1 MGQNTIGEIMK
12 NTKVNSPLKKICPDR
27 KITNHS
33 AKKTVVKK
41 LQRQG
46 VQRSDI
52 ITVTGHTSEKRLDSY
67 DEGDEQQQRVISHI
81 IDGISDQGTTQSL
94 TTSSNETQKENNE
107 VALQTGFHPRFQ
119 TVIQRSPLSRCSFN
133 TRRAPA
139 LSASNHL
146 VHQPQRPAI
155 NQFNSYLSGM
165 TRQPP
170 VQQIFNISNFNI
182 TMSISADQQQQKRP
196 GLDSYDPLAE
206 INFDMNL
213 FPDLL
218 DI

>member
-1 MGQNTIGEIMK
+1 MSRQK
-12 NTKVNSPLKKICPDR
+12 DH
-27 KITNHS
+27 NHS
-33 AKKTVVKK
+33 ARKTVAKK

-52 ITVTGHTSEKRLDSY
+52 ITVTGHASEKRLDPY
-67 DEGDEQQQRVISHI
+67 DEGDEQQQREISHI
-81 IDGISDQGTTQSL
+81 IDGIADQGTTQSL

-119 TVIQRSPLSRCSFN
+119 KGAQRSPLSRCSFN
-133 TRRAPA
+133 TPRAPA

-146 VHQPQRPAI
+146 VRQPQHPAI
-155 NQFNSYLSGM
+155 AINEFNPYLSGM

-170 VQQIFNISNFNI
+170 VQQIFNISNCNI

-196 GLDSYDPLAE
+196 GLDSCDPLAE
-206 INFDMNL
+206 INFDIDL

-218 DI
+218 GI